1 MAEEVIRVQEG
12 TQTPSESVKTA
23 EQMGTVIAMESVKLA
38 AENQLRQ
45 GEARAAE
52 AEPERVVNRQIQ
64 EEVQKPAAEAARGPA
79 FYDPPAAEPVIE
91 AVSPGETGEASG
103 QNLTKKRINDFFRLR
118 KDMEDFTREDWILS
132 RIPQEDL
139 MEYLRMEQKNSEMLR
154 NAKEIKEKRI
164 FTTLQIAL
172 SMSAIVAVVALLK
185 DNPTVLVNILY
196 ITGIVIA
203 LWIWRGKQDK

>member
-64 EEVQKPAAEAARGPA
+64 EEVQKPAAEAAREPA

-103 QNLTKKRINDFFRLR
+103 QNRTILQGRTGSCPGYPKKI
-118 KDMEDFTREDWILS
+118 
-132 RIPQEDL
+132 
-139 MEYLRMEQKNSEMLR
+139 
-154 NAKEIKEKRI
+154 
-164 FTTLQIAL
+164 
-172 SMSAIVAVVALLK
+172 
-185 DNPTVLVNILY
+185 
-196 ITGIVIA
+196 
-203 LWIWRGKQDK
+203 

>member
-103 QNLTKKRINDFFRLR
+103 QNRTTKRINDFFRLR

-132 RIPQEDL
+132 RIPEEDL
-139 MEYLRMEQKNSEMLR
+139 MEYLRMEQKNSEILQK
-154 NAKEIKEKRI
+154 AKEIKEKRI
-164 FTTLQIAL
+164 FTTLQIAI
-172 SMSAIVAVVALLK
+172 SMSAIVGVVALLK